1 MTPVEILLVEDNPD
15 DAELTITALQRKH
28 LANALVH
35 VEDGEEALEFLFA
48 EGRFIERKGLKQP
61 RLMLLDLKMPK
72 ISGLEVLQR
81 IKSNPATASIP
92 VVVLTS
98 SKEEPDIRKA
108 YELGANSYIVK
119 PVTFE
124 KFVDVVTSVGVY
136 WLVLNQL
143 DQV

>member
-1 MTPVEILLVEDNPD
+1 
-15 DAELTITALQRKH
+15 
-28 LANALVH
+28 
-35 VEDGEEALEFLFA
+35 
-48 EGRFIERKGLKQP
+48 
-61 RLMLLDLKMPK
+61 
-72 ISGLEVLQR
+72 LEVLQR